1 MIKMQNCFFYHNIMK
16 ASDFEEKGVREY
28 YSITDLTREFH
39 LTTRT
44 LRFYEDE
51 GLLQPLRRGRT
62 RLYSQADHNRLQ
74 HILQAKR
81 LNFSLAE
88 IAEILKLYDNPP
100 TESEPLRQ
108 MIEKTNK
115 KRAMLKQMRQDIDDM
130 MHEMDRIEEICFEHL
145 AELGVK
151 R

>member
-1 MIKMQNCFFYHNIMK
+1 M
-16 ASDFEEKGVREY
+16 REY

-44 LRFYEDE
+44 LRFYEDK

-62 RLYSQADHNRLQ
+62 RLYSQADYNRLQ
-74 HILQAKR
+74 RILQAKR

-88 IAEILKLYDNPP
+88 IAGILEIYDSPP
-100 TESEPLRQ
+100 TQPALLQQ
-108 MIEKTNK
+108 MIEKTSK
-115 KRAMLKQMRQDIDDM
+115 KRKFLKQIRRDVDDM
-130 MHEMDRIEEICFEHL
+130 LHEMDHIEEICFEHL
-145 AELGVK
+145 AELRVN

>member
-1 MIKMQNCFFYHNIMK
+1 M
-16 ASDFEEKGVREY
+16 REY

-44 LRFYEDE
+44 LRFYENE

-108 MIEKTNK
+108 MIEKANK
-115 KRAMLKQMRQDIDDM
+115 KRAILKQMRQDIDDM
-130 MHEMDRIEEICFEHL
+130 MHEMDCIEEICFEHL